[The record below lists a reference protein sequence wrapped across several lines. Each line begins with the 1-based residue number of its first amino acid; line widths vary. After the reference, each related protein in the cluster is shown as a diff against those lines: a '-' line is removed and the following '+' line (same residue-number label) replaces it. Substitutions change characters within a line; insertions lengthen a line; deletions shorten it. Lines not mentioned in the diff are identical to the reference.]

1 MLILLPPSE
10 GKTAPAS
17 GAPLDLAALSFPELT
32 PMRDQVLSELIDV
45 SGTPTATKTLKVSD
59 GLAEV
64 VAANQALR
72 AAPAAPAAEVYTGV
86 LFDALGL
93 ASLTPA
99 ARRRA
104 DEQILI
110 FSALFGVL
118 RPSDRIPAY
127 RLSGSVSL
135 PGIGGLGRFW
145 KPVLDDVLD
154 VQTGPIVDCRSSAY
168 AAMWRPR
175 GALGVRVFRESGGKR
190 TVVTHMAKHA
200 RGLIARALVA
210 SRRTPR
216 DPEALVEA
224 LARYFADHEVRTA
237 TGELVTIRVELAP
250 DSLDVITG

>member
-127 RLSGSVSL
+127 RLSGAVTL
-135 PGIGGLGRFW
+135 PGVGGLARFW
-145 KPVLDDVLD
+145 KAALDGALDAGAGPV
-154 VQTGPIVDCRSSAY
+154 IDCRSAAY

-175 GALGVRVFRESGGKR
+175 KALGVRVFREAGGKR

-210 SRRTPR
+210 SRRTPK
-216 DPEALVEA
+216 DAEAIVET
-224 LARYFADHEVRTA
+224 LTGYFAEHEVRTA
-237 TGELVTIRVELAP
+237 TGELVTIRVELGS
-250 DSLDVITG
+250 DGLDVITD